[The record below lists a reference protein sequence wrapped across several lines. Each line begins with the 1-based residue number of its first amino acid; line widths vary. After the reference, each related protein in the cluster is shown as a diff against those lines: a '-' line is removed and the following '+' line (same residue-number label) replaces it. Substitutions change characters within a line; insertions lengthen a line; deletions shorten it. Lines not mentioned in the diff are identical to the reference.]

1 MKSKCYSLFWG
12 ILVCL
17 LLVGCSDESNIE
29 PNLSILGT
37 PSLSFEQQGGSQT
50 FSFVSAKGWTATSNQ
65 DWCKVTPSS
74 GQGGSVN
81 LMIIVEVNNST
92 EQRESIISV
101 MSDNLSREIKIIQQ
115 EVLTQSKLS
124 VIHTNWM
131 LNTPKI
137 VGERLEGIVYWGDS
151 NQEAYNGYI
160 MNHMYEEGKAYSFQM
175 ELLGAKEVEF
185 QNLVGIKEIDLSGF

>member
-1 MKSKCYSLFWG
+1 MKSKYYSLFLG

-17 LLVGCSDESNIE
+17 LLVACSDESNIE

-37 PSLSFEQQGGSQT
+37 PSLSFEQQGGSQS

-101 MSDNLSREIKIIQQ
+101 MSDNLLREIKIIQQ

-137 VGERLEGIVYWGDS
+137 VGERLEGTIYWGDS
-151 NQEAYNGYI
+151 DQEAYNGYI
-160 MNHMYEEGKAYSFQM
+160 MNHMYEEGKEYSFQM

-185 QNLVGIKEIDLSGF
+185 QNLVGIKEIDLSSF